1 MANSLFFGNFKVD
14 TLFENIMKI
23 SRIWTLGLCAFLF
36 GTASVMAQQE
46 TSKPETVKRTATL
59 KIDKSKVSVQR
70 HTVMSK
76 FDTEIASSE
85 EDRMEKRQNRIAE
98 TERKLSILDTLDI
111 SERKRKAL
119 LRDLKYTPYTNRL
132 NKATLADTKFEEE
145 TSDNNN
151 DKE

>member
-46 TSKPETVKRTATL
+46 TSKPETVKRT
-59 KIDKSKVSVQR
+59 
-70 HTVMSK
+70 
-76 FDTEIASSE
+76 E